1 MLAVALVFA
10 ALSACD
16 KVALLAPTDSTIAL
30 SISTTVVPI
39 NGSADIIATVIEKA
53 GTPVQNGTVVT
64 FTSTFGRV
72 EPSEARTEGGK
83 AIAKFI
89 GTQSGKATINAYSGA
104 AKAEVKDILVGGAAA
119 ATAAM
124 RSEPSSLPQGGG
136 TVQVFAV
143 VRDASGNLLPG
154 APVAF
159 TSDQGSLAS
168 NSAITDA
175 NGQAQSALTTN
186 RDTVVTVTVIA
197 GITATTTVRIINA
210 PTVTISATTTTPA
223 VGVGANFTI
232 TPGTSSSN
240 NTPIQSAS
248 VNFGDGTSVVNL
260 GAISGATN
268 LTHAFSQAGSYTV
281 TASVVDAT
289 GQGSSS
295 TISVTVQRIA
305 PTVTLTPAASTIT
318 VGGALAFAVT
328 ATSGTGGPPVQN
340 VQVTMNP
347 GGVLLYSGTGSGGF
361 TRQFNSA
368 GTYALTATASDSVGS
383 IGSAAAV
390 VTVSG
395 RATIAMTLDANAT
408 TGAAATCVPVAT
420 YPKTCTAPG
429 FVAGTRINFSAGAIA
444 NATGYS
450 WSFGDG
456 QNTTTSSPNV
466 DHPFSGAGTYTV
478 TVSVTTTDGSTGSQV
493 VTVIVS

>member
-210 PTVTISATTTTPA
+210 PTVTITATTTTPA

-260 GAISGATN
+260 GAISG
-268 LTHAFSQAGSYTV
+268 
-281 TASVVDAT
+281 
-289 GQGSSS
+289 
-295 TISVTVQRIA
+295 
-305 PTVTLTPAASTIT
+305 
-318 VGGALAFAVT
+318 
-328 ATSGTGGPPVQN
+328 
-340 VQVTMNP
+340 
-347 GGVLLYSGTGSGGF
+347 GF
-361 TRQFNSA
+361 RH
-368 GTYALTATASDSVGS
+368 
-383 IGSAAAV
+383 GSARSRCPA
-390 VTVSG
+390 
-395 RATIAMTLDANAT
+395 
-408 TGAAATCVPVAT
+408 
-420 YPKTCTAPG
+420 
-429 FVAGTRINFSAGAIA
+429 SAEIPWVNCG
-444 NATGYS
+444 N
-450 WSFGDG
+450 GD
-456 QNTTTSSPNV
+456 
-466 DHPFSGAGTYTV
+466 
-478 TVSVTTTDGSTGSQV
+478 
-493 VTVIVS
+493 